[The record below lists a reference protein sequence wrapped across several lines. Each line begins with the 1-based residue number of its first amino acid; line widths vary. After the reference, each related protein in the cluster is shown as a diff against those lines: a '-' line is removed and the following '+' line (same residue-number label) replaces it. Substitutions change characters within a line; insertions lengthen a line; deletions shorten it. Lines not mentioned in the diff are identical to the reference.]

1 MLLKIISNVR
11 YLSRQSL
18 ALRGSWNTTTGTEE
32 NSNYRQLLLLRNE
45 DDKYISEWLPR
56 TDDKFISAP
65 IQFEMINDLAN
76 AVLREISSK
85 MKRSNFFTLKAGET
99 ADISN
104 QEQVVVC
111 IRWVGD
117 DLISHEDF
125 VSLKPVARCTAEEI
139 VQVLM
144 DALEDIELKIEDCRG
159 QCYDGASVMSGAKS
173 GVAKRIKLVNPK
185 CLYTHCYGHSLN
197 LCVKD
202 A

>member
-1 MLLKIISNVR
+1 MLR
-11 YLSRQSL
+11 D
-18 ALRGSWNTTTGTEE
+18 
-32 NSNYRQLLLLRNE
+32 E
-45 DDKYISEWLPR
+45 DDKYIWEWLQR
-56 TDDKFISAP
+56 TDDKFTSAP
-65 IQFEMINDLAN
+65 IQNELINDLAN

-85 MKRSNFFTLKAGET
+85 KKRRMFFTLMADGT

-125 VSLKPVARCTAEEI
+125 VSLKPVARCSAEEI
-139 VQVLM
+139 VQILM
-144 DALEDIELKIEDCRG
+144 NTLEDMELKIEDCRG
-159 QCYDGASVMSGAKS
+159 QCYDGTSVMSGAKS

-185 CLYTHCYGHSLN
+185 CLYTHCYGHSLT

-202 A
+202 AYGKARHNAEEPQNRIR